1 MELQFKNINIYDK
14 EGYFFKTILCNEYQQ
29 ILEYYPVKKKLF
41 DYQKLPANFFQPNSK
56 FNSLLLYHG
65 TGLGKTATAISILNN
80 IYTFSNKI
88 NIIIICPAS
97 LKSTTWIP
105 NLTNWI
111 NNKNL
116 LNIINFISIDS
127 PTFVTEFDTITKTIS
142 INMPT
147 IILIDEC
154 HYFVSSLIDE
164 DSNRKVVYNQ
174 LLNIRK
180 NYKTFLICMTATPIV
195 NKVEEIIYLFN
206 LLRPDTFHNK
216 ESIFYDIFTNSLNGQ
231 LKNQHIFCK
240 RITGLV
246 SYFETFRKKEMPHVN
261 NFIIRLQMSNNQEE
275 TYSYVESQELK
286 KGGGYKQ
293 QSISMCNFAPPL
305 NVMKNG
311 GILNYKEIINNTEYN
326 ELENMSPKFIHILN
340 VIKDS
345 KRPNLIHTSFIKSTM
360 IPLEYYLEKYGYI
373 KYEKINN
380 VSFKNYFSIS
390 GETSTSEREHILK
403 IFNDKSNM
411 YGEEIKILIVSD
423 VFSTGVTIKYVENLF
438 VMNYHWNSSKI
449 KQIYGRIERLTT
461 HVDLPIDERIVNKYI
476 YVMTRK
482 NGISADQSLEK
493 ITIQKDTINDMFLHL
508 IKISSIDFEFN
519 KYNSEFLYKDIEP
532 FKISLHE
539 IKDTLS
545 NKKYIYPSIMD
556 EENIFKN
563 VINDLKINK
572 INTRQLNVVYFNKKN
587 DKKIITCLLIYPI
600 FNYYLLDIKYY
611 NYIGYIKTENNR
623 PLFDK
628 DTNYFI
634 AEIIL

>member
-14 EGYFFKTILCNEYQQ
+14 EGYYFKSILCNEYDK
-29 ILEYYPVKKKLF
+29 IIEYYPSKKKLF
-41 DYQKLPANFFQPNSK
+41 DYQKLASNYFQPNSK

-65 TGLGKTATAISILNN
+65 TGLGKTATAINIINN
-80 IYTFSNKI
+80 IYTFTNKI

-105 NLTNWI
+105 NLTHWLND
-111 NNKNL
+111 KNL

-127 PTFVTEFDTITKTIS
+127 PTFITEFDTISKTIS

-154 HYFVSSLIDE
+154 HFFVSSLIDE
-164 DSNRKVVYNQ
+164 DSNRKIVYNQ

-206 LLRPDTFHNK
+206 LLRPDIFHKK
-216 ESIFYDIFTNSLNGQ
+216 ESIFYDIFTNNINGQ

-261 NFIIRLQMSNNQEE
+261 NYNIKLPMSNSQEE

-293 QSISMCNFAPPL
+293 QSISICNFSPPL
-305 NVMKNG
+305 NIIKNG
-311 GILNYKEIINNTEYN
+311 GILNYKQIIDNANIN
-326 ELENMSPKFIHILN
+326 ELESMSPKFIHIIN
-340 VIKDS
+340 KISES

-360 IPLEYYLEKYGYI
+360 IPLEYYLEKYKYK
-373 KYEKINN
+373 KYEKNN
-380 VSFKNYFSIS
+380 NNNFKNFYSIS
-390 GETSTSEREHILK
+390 GETSTNDRENILK
-403 IFNDKSNM
+403 IFNDKNNM
-411 YGEEIKILIVSD
+411 YGENIKILIVSD

-438 VMNYHWNSSKI
+438 VLNYHWNSSKI
-449 KQIYGRIERLTT
+449 KQIYGRIERLNT
-461 HVDLPIDERIVNKYI
+461 HVDLPIDERFVNKYI

-482 NGISADQSLEK
+482 TGITADQSLEK
-493 ITIQKDTINDMFLHL
+493 ITIQKDTINDLFLHL
-508 IKISSIDFEFN
+508 IKISSIDIEYN
-519 KYNSEFLYKDIEP
+519 KYNNEYLYKDFEP

-539 IKDTLS
+539 MNTT
-545 NKKYIYPSIMD
+545 NKYIYQSIMD

-563 VINDLKINK
+563 SINELKINK
-572 INTRQLNVVYFNKKN
+572 LNTRQLNVVYFDKKN
-587 DKKIITCLLIYPI
+587 DKKIINCLLIYPI

-634 AEIIL
+634 AEIIF